1 MPVRVLSLL
10 TVALLGWGCATA
22 TRGSTE
28 MLGIATVPP
37 GASVS
42 LSTGEQCTSPCEIEV
57 KRRGPLSVTAAL
69 SGCESA
75 TVEVGSRIDRVGG
88 WTLAGYGTLGLAGV
102 LAESSKNE
110 AKAFGHAIADVIVCV
125 PVVAVGFDPEDCPRT
140 EVRKEDEDPWKPLV
154 AVGIPAMVDIVTGAL
169 NSRRPNPVVLELECG
184 GGGSSA
190 EEPQ

>member
-1 MPVRVLSLL
+1 MSVRVLTLL
-10 TVALLGWGCATA
+10 TVALLAWGCATA

-69 SGCESA
+69 GGCESV
-75 TVEVGSRIDRVGG
+75 TVDAGSRIDRAGA
-88 WTLAGYGTLGLAGV
+88 WTLAGYGILGLAGA

-110 AKAFGHAIADVIVCV
+110 G
-125 PVVAVGFDPEDCPRT
+125 
-140 EVRKEDEDPWKPLV
+140 
-154 AVGIPAMVDIVTGAL
+154 
-169 NSRRPNPVVLELECG
+169 
-184 GGGSSA
+184 
-190 EEPQ
+190 